1 MLFSFAIYNR
11 NLSNRSSISLLS
23 TPLLEKMEQNIS
35 DSISEDMSTEEIERQ
50 VRIQRAKQQQ

>member
-1 MLFSFAIYNR
+1 
-11 NLSNRSSISLLS
+11 
-23 TPLLEKMEQNIS
+23 MEQNIS